1 MIDIEEH
8 MPLLQDMASDKHVVE
23 LGVRDG
29 SGSTTAFL
37 RGAKKLTSYD
47 ITPLRP
53 KHLAKL
59 DTGDTDWEFIV
70 GDSLE
75 IEVPECD
82 LLFIDTHHV
91 YAQLSKELTL
101 HGNKSSRWIVMHDT
115 ETFPEMVPAIDE
127 FIDENPHWFV
137 KEILRNN
144 NGLTILE
151 RA

>member
-82 LLFIDTHHV
+82 LLFIDTYHV
-91 YAQLSKELTL
+91 ADHLTKELNL
-101 HGNKSSRWIVMHDT
+101 HASKAMKYIIFHDT
-115 ETFPEMVPAIDE
+115 NTFWESGEVSYNDVKDIHVDNSKGLKYAIE
-127 FIDENPHWFV
+127 PYI
-137 KEILRNN
+137 KCL
-144 NGLTILE
+144 
-151 RA
+151 